1 MITATKP
8 LVGGACAAP
17 SSARRQTFV
26 VPEARRKTGNG
37 RRTSV
42 SKVSSTST
50 TTTTTTTLSDSNGP
64 AVVGTVARPDVHV
77 QDRTQITEMKATV
90 TVHMSKAAGVRDFL
104 YDLILKTWLH
114 VDLVSSELD
123 PRE

>member
-1 MITATKP
+1 M
-8 LVGGACAAP
+8 
-17 SSARRQTFV
+17 
-26 VPEARRKTGNG
+26 VPEARRKPGNG

-42 SKVSSTST
+42 SKVGSTST
-50 TTTTTTTLSDSNGP
+50 TTTTTTTLSDSIGP
-64 AVVGTVARPDVHV
+64 AVGTVARPDVHV
-77 QDRTQITEMKATV
+77 LDRKHTIDMKATV